1 MSEIK
6 SKRQKIVLNIDCFMI
21 ESAPLPRI
29 GASPL
34 TYNLSSISMK
44 HLYLA
49 TICLWLCLV
58 SGISRADS
66 VVYWN
71 TEAAEERVATS
82 GLNFTLQEDA
92 WLPLDE
98 NDEESPW
105 VTPYQPDFS
114 ADSVESEFPEIQKL
128 ELFELLGYGG
138 AVDVQLPTAQV
149 WGVVTNDTGTVL
161 GAAAAEAPVLNTA
174 EAFAPLTFDFSESVV
189 VLETGV
195 SYTMH
200 FICSD
205 SPLDEQGIAVGG
217 AFSSALSDEI
227 YIHLSQ
233 IVVEEDGWE
242 FAYNTNANLYYIDSI
257 ECNIAPAVY
266 IATIAADVPEPV
278 SSTLSLLALCG
289 MLTRRRRR

>member
-1 MSEIK
+1 
-6 SKRQKIVLNIDCFMI
+6 MI

-71 TEAAEERVATS
+71 AEAAEERVATS
-82 GLNFTLQEDA
+82 GLNFTLQADA

-98 NDEESPW
+98 NDEEGPW
-105 VTPYQPDFS
+105 ITPYQTDFYT
-114 ADSVESEFPEIQKL
+114 DSVDAEFPEIQKL
-128 ELFELLGYGG
+128 ELFELMGCGG
-138 AVDVQLPTAQV
+138 AVDAQLQTGQV
-149 WGVVTNDTGTVL
+149 WGVVTNDAGTVL
-161 GAAAAEAPVLNTA
+161 GAAAAPVLNTA
-174 EAFAPLTFDFSESVV
+174 EAFSPLTFDFSESMV

-205 SPLDEQGIAVGG
+205 SPLDKLGISVGG
-217 AFSSALSDEI
+217 TFSASSDEI

-242 FAYNTNANLYYIDSI
+242 SAFNTNANLNYIDSA
-257 ECNIAPAVY
+257 EWIAPAVV
-266 IATIAADVPEPV
+266 ISTIAADVPEPV
-278 SSTLSLLALCG
+278 TSTLSLLALCG
-289 MLTRRRRR
+289 MLTRRRRSL